1 MAELL
6 AKPDTGLVTHLDE
19 VTALGAEI
27 ADRLGLSTT
36 LRVKALLACALH
48 DIGKGTIDFQAYI
61 RGQKKKAYPHALA
74 SLPFILLAEGRLAD
88 YYGWERHRLEATAAV
103 LTHHS
108 PLGPELYKGYE
119 AIAYH
124 PELEQALREIWELLQ
139 AHGVQGL
146 PPVEAF
152 WKTVQPWLQDSP
164 AGLLDASFPV
174 DATNKTLRGIL
185 QDLPPQ
191 DFAQVK
197 AVLHLADWLAS
208 AKTPQPSVVFLQGG
222 GAAVKAHMRKLG
234 APLHDFQR
242 QARQASRADVLWL
255 RAPTG
260 TGKTEALLLWAGDT
274 ERLLYL
280 LPTQAT
286 TNVMWRRLRCI
297 YGDDAVALAHGRAS
311 YVLRREADEDPLD
324 ARLFGSV
331 FARPVTVATLDQYL
345 LAHLNGRHW
354 EERRTL
360 ARRATVVLDEIH
372 AYEPYTLGLLLEAL
386 ERERPARLA
395 LASATLPEPLLAL
408 FPRGT
413 LVEAEPSL
421 WQRKRHRVELRE
433 GSLLEEGGEEALRF
447 AREGKRVLV
456 IANTVRDAQ
465 AIYRTLREG
474 GLCPDEC
481 FGNEEAPSAGTGLG
495 CMDPR
500 ANSTTVH
507 HPFHKSVG
515 WGKLEL
521 LHSRFILRDR
531 MRKEEEVRRAEPGT
545 IFIATQ
551 VVEVSLDI
559 SYDVLITELAP
570 VDALVQRMGRV
581 NRQGKDPPAP
591 VLLYCRWSEGAQ
603 RVYGREL
610 LEWSR
615 EILGDLPEMPTP
627 EDLADATHR
636 LYERVMTTDAW
647 KNELEEGRA
656 ALDEI
661 QRILG
666 CYTIDLSDEDLR
678 ARFTARRGTVSVEV
692 LPAQFEQE
700 AYRLRE
706 TGQGWRLPELLVSV
720 PVYWLRHSEFFA
732 PVPDLRCLR
741 TTLRYDPDSGL
752 ETPEKSSGGP
762 PGVFLD

>member
-1 MAELL
+1 MLF
-6 AKPDTGLVTHLDE
+6 AKPDVPLTEHLTE
-19 VTALGAEI
+19 VTALGAEL
-27 ADRLGLSTT
+27 AGRLGLPEP
-36 LRVKALLACALH
+36 LKVKALLACALH
-48 DIGKGTIDFQAYI
+48 DIGKATVDFQEYI
-61 RGQKKKAYPHALA
+61 RGHRKKAYPHALA
-74 SLPFILLAEGRLAD
+74 SLPFVLLAESLLAQH
-88 YYGWERHRLEATAAV
+88 YGWERQRLEATAAV

-124 PELEQALREIWELLQ
+124 PELEQALREIWELLRS
-139 AHGVQGL
+139 HGVQGL
-146 PPVEAF
+146 PSAEDF
-152 WKTVQPWLQDSP
+152 WEKVQPWLQNSP
-164 AGLLDASFPV
+164 AGLLDASFTIGN
-174 DATNKTLRGIL
+174 ANQTLRGIL
-185 QDLPPQ
+185 QGLPPQ

-208 AKTPQPSVVFLQGG
+208 AKTPKASTLFLRDGSSAVESYMHRQGM
-222 GAAVKAHMRKLG
+222 ALR
-234 APLHDFQR
+234 DFQR
-242 QARQASRADVLWL
+242 QAQQASRANVLWL

-274 ERLLYL
+274 ERLIYL

-286 TNVMWRRLRCI
+286 TNAMWRRLRQI
-297 YGDDAVALAHGRAS
+297 YGDEAVGLAHGHAS
-311 YVLRREADEDPLD
+311 YVLRQEMDEDPLD
-324 ARLFGSV
+324 VRLFGSV
-331 FARPVTVATLDQYL
+331 FAKPVTVATLDQYL
-345 LAHLNGRHW
+345 LAHLHGRHW

-395 LASATLPEPLLAL
+395 LASATLPKPLLEL

-413 LVEAEPSL
+413 LVEAESKL
-421 WQRKRHRVELRE
+421 WRRPRHRVEFRE
-433 GSLLEEGGEEALRF
+433 GSLLEEGPKKALCY
-447 AREGKRVLV
+447 AREGRRVLV

-465 AIYRTLREG
+465 VIYRTLKE
-474 GLCPDEC
+474 
-481 FGNEEAPSAGTGLG
+481 TGWER
-495 CMDPR
+495 R
-500 ANSTTVH
+500 A
-507 HPFHKSVG
+507 
-515 WGKLEL
+515 L

-531 MRKEEEVRRAEPGT
+531 MQKEDEVCRAKPGT

-559 SYDVLITELAP
+559 SYDVLITEIAP

-581 NRQGKDPPAP
+581 NRRGEDPPAP
-591 VLLYCRWSEGAQ
+591 VLLYCRWSEGAE

-610 LEWSR
+610 LEWSL
-615 EILGDLPEMPTP
+615 EILRELPEKPTP
-627 EDLADATHR
+627 EHLTDATHR
-636 LYERVMTTDAW
+636 LYEQVMATEAW
-647 KNELEEGRA
+647 KSELNDGRA
-656 ALDEI
+656 ALNKI
-661 QRILG
+661 QDILG

-692 LPAQFEQE
+692 LPAWFEGE
-700 AYRLRE
+700 AYQLRE
-706 TGQGWRLPELLVSV
+706 EGQGWRLPELLVPV
-720 PVYWLRHSEFFA
+720 PTYWLRYREFFA